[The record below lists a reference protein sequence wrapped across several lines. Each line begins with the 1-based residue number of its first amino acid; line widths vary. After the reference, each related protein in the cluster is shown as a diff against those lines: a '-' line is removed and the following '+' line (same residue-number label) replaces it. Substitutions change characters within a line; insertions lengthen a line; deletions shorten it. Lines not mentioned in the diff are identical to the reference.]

1 MSYIDLVGSSGY
13 TGTLSRNTRPDTS
26 SLSPDVFD
34 VYALVQRTLAAYGL
48 TSQRLADWA
57 LEMLIAGKPIETILL
72 DLEQQPEF
80 KAAFPEIEARRAR
93 ALREGLQLEPINP
106 AMILEYR
113 TKARALMRSFGVPQD
128 MWDRNEDFATF
139 IVGDVSM
146 DELNSR
152 LRRGSERV
160 YQAPPEVRAVFFDL
174 FGIDG
179 DTALFAL
186 MLDPTKAE
194 PVLENMVQM
203 AEAGG
208 AARRMGFGLTQA
220 EMTRMEAA
228 NLTYEQMLS
237 GFRELDIRRGL
248 FDETLS
254 EEGQDFTVGDEGI
267 AAQFGLAGGAAE
279 ALTRRGEARK
289 AATSGSSRAAQTEIG
304 VVGLG
309 EAGRR

>member
-1 MSYIDLVGSSGY
+1 MSFTSTDFS
-13 TGTLSRNTRPDTS
+13 GTLVRQNQPDLTA
-26 SLSPDVFD
+26 LAPGQFD
-34 VYALVQRTLAAYGL
+34 AFALIQQLLASYGL
-48 TSQRLADWA
+48 TSPRLSQWVYDMLVAGHPEA
-57 LEMLIAGKPIETILL
+57 NIMLE
-72 DLEQQPEF
+72 LEQQPEY

-93 ALREGLQLEPINP
+93 GLAEGIQLEPINP

-113 TKARALMRSFGVPQD
+113 TKARALMRSFGVPAD
-128 MWDRNEDFATF
+128 MWDRNEDFASF

-152 LRRGSERV
+152 LKRGSERV

-228 NLTYEQMLS
+228 NLTYEQVVS

-254 EEGQDFTVGDEGI
+254 EEGQDFTVGDQGI
-267 AAQFGLAGGAAE
+267 TAQFGLGGGAAE

-289 AATSGSSRAAQTEIG
+289 ASTSGSSRAAQTEIG